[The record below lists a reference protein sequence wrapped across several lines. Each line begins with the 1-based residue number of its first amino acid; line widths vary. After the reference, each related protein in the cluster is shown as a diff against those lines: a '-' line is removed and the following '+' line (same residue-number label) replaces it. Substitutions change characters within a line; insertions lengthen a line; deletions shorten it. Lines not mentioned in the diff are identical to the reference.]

1 MDANRTSRKAVFLV
15 VLVFIL
21 GLALGGVGTY
31 VINAQVEA
39 SRAKRPPLIE
49 RLTKDLGL
57 TPEQVPQVDTI
68 LTQWQKR
75 DNEIRQTFAAQS
87 QPQYDQVRHDGRE
100 AIRKLLTPEQLA
112 KFNDLTRRVDEERA
126 KRQQQAASGG
136 TSNRQ

>member
-1 MDANRTSRKAVFLV
+1 MDTNPTSRKAVLLV

-21 GLALGGVGTY
+21 GVALGGVGTY
-31 VINAQVEA
+31 VVNARVEA
-39 SRAKRPPLIE
+39 SHAKRPTVIE

-57 TPEQVPQVDTI
+57 TPEQVPQVDAI
-68 LTQWQKR
+68 LTQWQKH
-75 DNEIRQTFAAQS
+75 DNEIRQAFAAQS

-100 AIRKLLTPEQLA
+100 RIRKLLTPDQLA

-136 TSNRQ
+136 SGNRQ